1 MAGGVVVAGDG
12 GGGARVKCEEWPFAG
27 RSTIFSFCFFFL
39 KSERIFVGSEHGAH
53 SELGRGKFVFLLLVT
68 IFFFEIYTFAI
79 VTYTILHRI

>member
-39 KSERIFVGSEHGAH
+39 KSERIFVGSVSTEPTVNWAEVNLF
-53 SELGRGKFVFLLLVT
+53 SYFWSRFSFSKFTHLQL
-68 IFFFEIYTFAI
+68 
-79 VTYTILHRI
+79 